1 MRTVKPLSDG
11 AWKQYQRGL
20 SRWENEGGSGP
31 PAETRHPRALTFNK
45 PELLRDAAG
54 AAADSRER

>member
-1 MRTVKPLSDG
+1 MTTEEPLSED

-31 PAETRHPRALTFNK
+31 PTKPRHPRALTFNK
-45 PELLRDAAG
+45 RDLLRDAAG
-54 AAADSRER
+54 AGTDSREG